1 MKIILDD
8 ELRKKIVLF
17 CQTVENKLQWVIN
30 YYIKMNKKLVD
41 PLNSNL
47 KYQNDLQVN
56 ISEIGLQDKLQ
67 RDIFSSKPKFPI
79 KPNIL
84 EQCD

>member
-1 MKIILDD
+1 
-8 ELRKKIVLF
+8 
-17 CQTVENKLQWVIN
+17 
-30 YYIKMNKKLVD
+30 MNKKLVD

-47 KYQNDLQVN
+47 KLQNDLQVN